1 MNFIVSA
8 DRIHSGCDILANSL
22 RKEVTLRLAAYKQPD
37 NEYVI
42 VEGVDG
48 VMEFHLSMPAKVQ
61 EPGETALRSCNMV
74 SFLETKGD
82 VTVSL
87 RLRSQSKQK
96 KMEPRVND
104 LHVTDSRKVR
114 HLIPVVNNI
123 PRMKPRSAPLAN
135 VTLELK
141 ALQSIISKVSWIAEN
156 GTDLFNGLCV
166 KFVCSDRLTAI
177 ASNGFVAAVAHTP
190 HDSQY
195 RGSLLVALEAVN
207 AIRGIKGDM
216 VSLQVYE
223 QGIGF
228 NITGD
233 ILCDFRFSKY
243 VIPEDKSQFPDVA
256 SWLDGMLPR
265 QQITGST
272 DELLEALDA
281 IKYAGD
287 EMLIKLHHKSGYVK
301 QLPRFST
308 KDESVGRRSEYHV
321 NMDWAGDDIS
331 IKVDRTALYRAV
343 QNAGDKVVITFTNE
357 TAPFRVQS
365 VDGSYVCGIPRFSPQ
380 EKGYMEKSY

>member
-1 MNFIVSA
+1 
-8 DRIHSGCDILANSL
+8 
-22 RKEVTLRLAAYKQPD
+22 
-37 NEYVI
+37 
-42 VEGVDG
+42 
-48 VMEFHLSMPAKVQ
+48 
-61 EPGETALRSCNMV
+61 
-74 SFLETKGD
+74 
-82 VTVSL
+82 
-87 RLRSQSKQK
+87 
-96 KMEPRVND
+96 
-104 LHVTDSRKVR
+104 
-114 HLIPVVNNI
+114 
-123 PRMKPRSAPLAN
+123 
-135 VTLELK
+135 
-141 ALQSIISKVSWIAEN
+141 
-156 GTDLFNGLCV
+156 
-166 KFVCSDRLTAI
+166 
-177 ASNGFVAAVAHTP
+177 
-190 HDSQY
+190 
-195 RGSLLVALEAVN
+195 LVALEAVN